1 MRRTVAQFAVT
12 GLAAVLLL
20 GFVAVQLLRSS
31 GTSDAIAEAKRLSR
45 LAGEGIAAPLLTPAL
60 LRGDPRA
67 VDRLDRALEQS
78 VVRGPFVRV
87 KVWDADGR
95 IVYSD
100 EHRLI
105 GARYALGADDLDALR
120 RGTLDAELSDL
131 SEPENRYERRYGE
144 LLEVYDG
151 IRAPDGRRLL
161 FESYQPFSSIAA
173 SGRRTWLRFLP
184 ALLGVL
190 LLLELVQVPLAYL
203 LARRLRD
210 RERERA
216 VLLRRALGASAAER
230 RRIARDLHD
239 GPVQTLAG
247 VAFSLGAAAERID
260 GHDPPVRSMVDDAA
274 GRTRQTMRELRST
287 LVDLYP
293 ASLERSGLRAPVCDL
308 LDRLAGEGIE
318 TRCDI
323 PRDLRLSPEVEALLF
338 RVARETLH
346 NVRKHAAAGAVAVR
360 LATDGDTATL
370 TVADDGRGFAPGD
383 PRGEDG
389 LGLRLLADLV
399 DEAGGQLRID
409 AAPGHGTLVRV
420 EVPA

>member
-1 MRRTVAQFAVT
+1 MR
-12 GLAAVLLL
+12 
-20 GFVAVQLLRSS
+20 
-31 GTSDAIAEAKRLSR
+31 
-45 LAGEGIAAPLLTPAL
+45 
-60 LRGDPRA
+60 
-67 VDRLDRALEQS
+67 RLDRALRRP

-87 KVWDADGR
+87 KVWDATGR

-105 GARYALGADDLDALR
+105 GARYALGAEDLEALR
-120 RGTLDAELSDL
+120 HGRLDAEISDL
-131 SEPENRYERRYGE
+131 SEPENRFERRYGQ

-184 ALLGVL
+184 ALLAVL

-203 LARRLRD
+203 LARRLGE

-247 VAFSLGAAAERID
+247 VASRLGAAAERID
-260 GHDPPVRSMVDDAA
+260 GHDPPVRSMVADAA

-308 LDRLAGEGIE
+308 LDRLAGDGLE
-318 TRCDI
+318 TSCDV
-323 PRDLRLSPEVEALLF
+323 PADLRLPADVEALLF
-338 RVARETLH
+338 RVARECLH
-346 NVRKHAAAGAVAVR
+346 NVRKHAGASRVAVA
-360 LATDGDTATL
+360 LAADGGTARL
-370 TVADDGRGFAPGD
+370 TVTDDGTGFAPDD
-383 PRGEDG
+383 PRPDGG
-389 LGLRLLADLV
+389 LGLRLLADVLT
-399 DEAGGQLRID
+399 EAGGRLRID
-409 AAPGHGTLVRV
+409 AAPGRGTVV
-420 EVPA
+420 EAEAPA

>member
-210 RERERA
+210 ARA
-216 VLLRRALGASAAER
+216 RARRAPAARARRVGGRAAADRARPARRPGADPR
-230 RRIARDLHD
+230 RRRVLARRGGRADRRR
-239 GPVQTLAG
+239 TT
-247 VAFSLGAAAERID
+247 R
-260 GHDPPVRSMVDDAA
+260 RSARWSTTRPA
-274 GRTRQTMRELRST
+274 GRARPCASCAARSST
-287 LVDLYP
+287 STPRRSSAPGCAPRSATCSTAWP
-293 ASLERSGLRAPVCDL
+293 AR
-308 LDRLAGEGIE
+308 GIE
-318 TRCDI
+318 TRCDV
-323 PRDLRLSPEVEALLF
+323 PRDLRLPPEVEALLF
-338 RVARETLH
+338 RVARESLH
-346 NVRKHAAAGAVAVR
+346 NVRKHAAAGARRGPAR
-360 LATDGDTATL
+360 DATAT
-370 TVADDGRGFAPGD
+370 
-383 PRGEDG
+383 PR
-389 LGLRLLADLV
+389 R
-399 DEAGGQLRID
+399 
-409 AAPGHGTLVRV
+409 
-420 EVPA
+420 